1 MIMYVIYLS
10 ADKLSLHIYKTL
22 YIIHLIIFYIYIYKD
37 NVYKSF
43 DHILY
48 PISLKQS

>member
-1 MIMYVIYLS
+1 MYVIYLS
-10 ADKLSLHIYKTL
+10 VDELSFLYIHKTL
-22 YIIHLIIFYIYIYKD
+22 YIIHLIIFYVYIYKD

-48 PISLKQS
+48 SISLKQS